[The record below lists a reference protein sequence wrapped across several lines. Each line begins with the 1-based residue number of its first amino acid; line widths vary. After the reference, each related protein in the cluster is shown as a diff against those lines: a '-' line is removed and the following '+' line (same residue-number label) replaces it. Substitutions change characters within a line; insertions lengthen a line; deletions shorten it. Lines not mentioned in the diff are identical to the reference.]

1 MQQNPLANLRHKDFE
16 IKSNKLCET
25 ISQFRIEEGNN
36 GKAHSDFLKNIDS
49 EIEKLRKVA
58 EGNFTFGSKVA
69 EGKSESVK
77 KYIEENFKES
87 TYKDKQ
93 NQERRCYILTKDS
106 ALQMLNRESAYVRM
120 QTSIYIDKLENE
132 LYHKSLGIERNVSA
146 VTHAMLSDFVGDDN
160 RMIGLSKTI
169 YNITSYRINSPYI
182 YVKEELYMVNREN
195 ISIYDEVLSRAY
207 DLVGIFR
214 TVDKEHYM
222 SNVLK
227 VLKTEFIDDMDKYEK
242 YISTHEKRDFV
253 VQRGFGR

>member
-1 MQQNPLANLRHKDFE
+1 MQQNPLANFSHKDFE
-16 IKSNKLCET
+16 IKSNNLCDVVN
-25 ISQFRIEEGNN
+25 QFRAEEGSNEKRHTN
-36 GKAHSDFLKNIDS
+36 FLRDIDS

-58 EGNFTFGSKVA
+58 ELKFELGSKSNQL
-69 EGKSESVK
+69 KSESVE

-120 QTSIYIDKLENE
+120 QTSIYIDKLEQK
-132 LYHKSLGIERNVSA
+132 LYNKSLGIERNVSA
-146 VTHAMLSDFVGDDN
+146 VTHAMLSDFVNDDR

-214 TVDKEHYM
+214 TVDEEHYM

>member
-1 MQQNPLANLRHKDFE
+1 MQQNPLANFSHKDFE
-16 IKSNKLCET
+16 IKSNNLCDIINQYRKDEGRKT
-25 ISQFRIEEGNN
+25 ELAHYDLLKIIRDEFDEEIG
-36 GKAHSDFLKNIDS
+36 
-49 EIEKLRKVA
+49 
-58 EGNFTFGSKVA
+58 
-69 EGKSESVK
+69 EGKISVSS
-77 KYIEENFKES
+77 YTS
-87 TYKDKQ
+87 KQ
-93 NQERRCYILTKDS
+93 NKKLPCYILNGNQ
-106 ALQMLNRESAYVRM
+106 ARQVLVRESKKVRKAV
-120 QTSIYIDKLENE
+120 ICYIDKLENE
-132 LYHKSLGIERNVSA
+132 LYNKSLGIERNVST
-146 VTHAMLSDFVGDDN
+146 VTHAMLSDFVNDDR

>member
-16 IKSNKLCET
+16 IKSNNLCDIINQYRKDEGRKT
-25 ISQFRIEEGNN
+25 ELAHYDLLKIIRDEFDEEIG
-36 GKAHSDFLKNIDS
+36 
-49 EIEKLRKVA
+49 
-58 EGNFTFGSKVA
+58 
-69 EGKSESVK
+69 EGKISVSS
-77 KYIEENFKES
+77 YTS
-87 TYKDKQ
+87 KQ
-93 NQERRCYILTKDS
+93 NKQLPCYILNGNQ
-106 ALQMLNRESAYVRM
+106 ARQVLVRESKKVRKAV
-120 QTSIYIDKLENE
+120 ICYIDELEQKLYN
-132 LYHKSLGIERNVSA
+132 KSLGIERNVSA
-146 VTHAMLSDFVGDDN
+146 VTHAMLSDFVNDDN

>member
-16 IKSNKLCET
+16 IKTNNLCE
-25 ISQFRIEEGNN
+25 IINQFRLDEGSNEKRHTN
-36 GKAHSDFLKNIDS
+36 FLRDTDS

-58 EGNFTFGSKVA
+58 ELKSESGSS
-69 EGKSESVK
+69 KSESVK

-87 TYKDKQ
+87 THKDKQ

-120 QTSIYIDKLENE
+120 QTSIYIDELEQK

>member
-1 MQQNPLANLRHKDFE
+1 MQQNPLANFSHKDFE
-16 IKSNKLCET
+16 IKSNNLCD
-25 ISQFRIEEGNN
+25 IINQFRTKEGRKTALRHYDLMRIIEDEF
-36 GKAHSDFLKNIDS
+36 DE
-49 EIEKLRKVA
+49 EINQRKISLV
-58 EGNFTFGSKVA
+58 E
-69 EGKSESVK
+69 
-77 KYIEENFKES
+77 
-87 TYKDKQ
+87 YKDKKG
-93 NQERRCYILTKDS
+93 EMRPCYILNGNQAKQV
-106 ALQMLNRESAYVRM
+106 LVRESKKVRKAV
-120 QTSIYIDKLENE
+120 ICYIDELEQR

-146 VTHAMLSDFVGDDN
+146 VTHAMLSDFVNDDN

-242 YISTHEKRDFV
+242 YINTHERVEFI

>member
-16 IKSNKLCET
+16 IKTNKLCE
-25 ISQFRIEEGNN
+25 IINQFRLDEGSNEKRHTN
-36 GKAHSDFLKNIDS
+36 FLRDTDS

-58 EGNFTFGSKVA
+58 ERNQL
-69 EGKSESVK
+69 KSESVE

-87 TYKDKQ
+87 TYKDKKGE
-93 NQERRCYILTKDS
+93 ERRCYILTKDS

-120 QTSIYIDKLENE
+120 QTSIYIDELEQK

-146 VTHAMLSDFVGDDN
+146 VTHAMLSDFVNDDR

>member
-1 MQQNPLANLRHKDFE
+1 MQQNPLANFSHKDFE
-16 IKSNKLCET
+16 IKSNNLCDIINQYRKDEGRKT
-25 ISQFRIEEGNN
+25 ELAHYDLLKIIRDEFDEEIG
-36 GKAHSDFLKNIDS
+36 
-49 EIEKLRKVA
+49 
-58 EGNFTFGSKVA
+58 
-69 EGKSESVK
+69 EGKISVSS
-77 KYIEENFKES
+77 YTS
-87 TYKDKQ
+87 KQ
-93 NQERRCYILTKDS
+93 NKKLPCYILNGNQ
-106 ALQMLNRESAYVRM
+106 ARQVLVRESKKVRKAV
-120 QTSIYIDKLENE
+120 ICYIDKLENE
-132 LYHKSLGIERNVSA
+132 LYNESLGIERNVSA
-146 VTHAMLSDFVGDDN
+146 VTHAMLSDFVNDDR

-227 VLKTEFIDDMDKYEK
+227 VLKTEFIDDIDKYEK